1 MCIYVAG
8 VFATNLRSLLL
19 TPPLAQYLERG
30 ATDYFISPAEKKK
43 EDEEEEEELV
53 VVMPMV
59 EVLAVLPIRLQG
71 LVLLVPQMPLAMAL
85 SP

>member
-30 ATDYFISPAEKKK
+30 ATDYLISPAEKKKK
-43 EDEEEEEELV
+43 EDEEEEELV
-53 VVMPMV
+53 VCGVDPGFSHGHKV
-59 EVLAVLPIRLQG
+59 TT
-71 LVLLVPQMPLAMAL
+71 
-85 SP
+85 